1 MALLGAM
8 ERHYERSAHD
18 HTTPIGVLHQV
29 VVRWG
34 DAERTTSRSAFR
46 KWCDGVAFVDVQA
59 RTFAE
64 YWTQQNETALAA
76 DGPLWVVL
84 GDSTAQGLGATSPL
98 HGYVGQV
105 AKVLD
110 ERSGRPWRILNLSR
124 AGAQAAHVL
133 NDQLPLL
140 EALGTA
146 PDLVTCGIG
155 SNDILGTVPKKVH
168 SNLRQLIQRL
178 PSSSVVMDLLLP
190 DRFWTVGGICSPYV
204 AGINRTIHAAAAERG
219 LPVAELSRHVRP
231 PWRGKL
237 APDSFHPNNLGYQHQ
252 TNALLAALPATVAAH
267 KLTPSATN
275 LMTGYRYS

>member
-1 MALLGAM
+1 MALLGTA
-8 ERHYERSAHD
+8 ERHYERSEHD
-18 HTTPIGVLHQV
+18 HTTPIGVLHQL

-34 DAERTTSRSAFR
+34 DAERMTSRRAFR
-46 KWCDGVAFVDVQA
+46 RWCDGVAFVDVQA

-64 YWTQQNETALAA
+64 YWTEQNSVARTG

-84 GDSTAQGLGATSPL
+84 GDSTAQGLGASSPL

-105 AKVLD
+105 LHVLNG
-110 ERSGRPWRILNLSR
+110 RSHRPWRILNLSR

-140 EALGTA
+140 EALGTE

-155 SNDILGTVPKKVH
+155 SNDILGTVPKKAH
-168 SNLRQLIQRL
+168 SNLRQLIHRL

-190 DRFWTVGGICSPYV
+190 DRFWLVGGICSPYV
-204 AGINRTIHAAAAERG
+204 AGLNRTIHAAALERG
-219 LPVAELSRHVRP
+219 LPVAEVSRHVRP

-237 APDSFHPNNLGYQHQ
+237 APDLFHPNDHGYRPLA
-252 TNALLAALPATVAAH
+252 NALLAALPSTVAQ
-267 KLTPSATN
+267 
-275 LMTGYRYS
+275 Y

>member
-1 MALLGAM
+1 MALLGTA
-8 ERHYERSAHD
+8 ERHYERSEHD

-34 DAERTTSRSAFR
+34 DAERTTSRHAFR
-46 KWCDGVAFVDVQA
+46 RWCDGVAFVDVQA

-64 YWTQQNETALAA
+64 YWNRQNETALLG

-84 GDSTAQGLGATSPL
+84 GDSTAQGLGATSPM

-140 EALGTA
+140 EALGTE

-155 SNDILGTVPKKVH
+155 SNDILGTVPKTFH
-168 SNLRQLIQRL
+168 SNLRQLIRRL
-178 PSSSVVMDLLLP
+178 PASSTVMDLLHP
-190 DRFWTVGGICSPYV
+190 DGFWAVGGLCTPYV
-204 AGINRTIHAAAAERG
+204 AGINRTIHATAAERG

-237 APDSFHPNNLGYQHQ
+237 ARDLFHPNDFGYQHQ
-252 TNALLAALPATVAAH
+252 ANALLAALPATVA
-267 KLTPSATN
+267 SA
-275 LMTGYRYS
+275 

>member
-1 MALLGAM
+1 MALLGTA

-18 HTTPIGVLHQV
+18 HTTPIGVLHQL

-34 DAERTTSRSAFR
+34 DAERTTSRRAFR
-46 KWCDGVAFVDVQA
+46 RWCDGVAVVDVQA

-64 YWTQQNETALAA
+64 YWDRQNETALIG

-105 AKVLD
+105 ADALNH
-110 ERSGRPWRILNLSR
+110 RSDRPWRILNLSR

-133 NDQLPLL
+133 HDQLSRLD
-140 EALGTA
+140 ALGVE

-155 SNDILGTVPKKVH
+155 SNDILGTAPKKVH
-168 SNLRQLIQRL
+168 GNLRALIQRL

-190 DRFWTVGGICSPYV
+190 DRFWAIGGLCTPYV
-204 AGINRTIHAAAAERG
+204 AGINRTIHRAAAERG

-237 APDSFHPNNLGYQHQ
+237 APDLFHPNDRGYQPLA
-252 TNALLAALPATVAAH
+252 NALLAALPATLARSTQASG
-267 KLTPSATN
+267 LRGPSASS
-275 LMTGYRYS
+275 R